1 MPTQPLVDTRY
12 RWIIVAAGGLL
23 GCVAMGAMFSL
34 PVLRRDPGHW
44 RAGNVVKDIQQA
56 EALISALSFRRPAEL
71 ADSWAVAWRN
81 GKQWRRKLESGKARL
96 SSEIQATLN
105 ETVSRR

>member
-34 PVLRRDPGHW
+34 PVLRRDLG
-44 RAGNVVKDIQQA
+44 
-56 EALISALSFRRPAEL
+56 AL
-71 ADSWAVAWRN
+71 
-81 GKQWRRKLESGKARL
+81 GSG
-96 SSEIQATLN
+96 
-105 ETVSRR
+105 